1 MLGLLPLILAIL
13 AILAADDA
21 AAPPKPGGILA
32 GPAVTAPAAPRVT
45 VVERGFDGA
54 LLPLDDEPEVV
65 AAFRVVTDPARRER
79 LDAAAAARTAAFESI
94 LFEHYDAITG
104 LGDSLKAL
112 KGGTPEERVK
122 AVARLREVNAALAPF
137 RARGTFADD
146 CGGELTSDEVTEVR
160 RLASEWRAARAA
172 ELRASG
178 AAADAV
184 PGDPPPAGERFEARI
199 RMEETGAMVRRA
211 IQRRA
216 SSRTAQFDHLAKE
229 LDLTPEQAERV
240 RGLFMEFAVQEIQ
253 GKRERGSYS
262 RREQQQVFGELAK
275 ILDERQRLR
284 LGELLTGMPAGER

>member
-1 MLGLLPLILAIL
+1 MPGLLTLVLAL
-13 AILAADDA
+13 LTLLAADDA
-21 AAPPKPGGILA
+21 APPPGAGGVLA

-45 VVERGFDGA
+45 IVERGFDGA

-79 LDAAAAARTAAFESI
+79 LDAAAAARTAAFEAI

-112 KGGTPEERVK
+112 KGGSPEGRAR

-146 CGGELTSDEVTEVR
+146 CGGELTPDEVVDVR

-172 ELRASG
+172 EL
-178 AAADAV
+178 AATGPAGVSTA
-184 PGDPPPAGERFEARI
+184 GDPAPAAERIEARI
-199 RMEETGAMVRRA
+199 RMEETGAMVRRT

-216 SSRTAQFDHLAKE
+216 ASRTAQFEHLVKE

-262 RREQQQVFGELAK
+262 RREQQQVFGELAR

-284 LGELLTGMPAGER
+284 LGELLTGMPAGDR